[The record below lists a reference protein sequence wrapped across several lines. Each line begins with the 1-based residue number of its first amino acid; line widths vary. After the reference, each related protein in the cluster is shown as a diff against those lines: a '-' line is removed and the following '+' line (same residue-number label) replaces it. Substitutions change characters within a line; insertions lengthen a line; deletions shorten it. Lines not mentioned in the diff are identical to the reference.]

1 MPSEYDPLI
10 PDREEV
16 EDDLE
21 PVRARF
27 RVASGPYLRSP
38 WSWLAW
44 SAVLPAAALVTPR
57 AAAIGGPAGVLVSWS
72 VAILLGGAVEV
83 AAIIRSPA
91 RSGSGAR
98 SARTPLAAWA
108 LRIQGN
114 LSLVALALS
123 VLLVWQDVA
132 WALPGVWLLVLGH
145 SFYLLGGLAFPP
157 MRTCGLIF
165 QAGGFAALWPSLDP
179 LFVFALATAAGNLW
193 MAIQVWRLRRRGS
206 EGAGAAEPPLSSTS
220 PYRNR

>member
-1 MPSEYDPLI
+1 MSSEYDPLI

-27 RVASGPYLRSP
+27 RAASGPYLRSP

-44 SAVLPAAALVTPR
+44 STVLPTAAFVTPR
-57 AAAIGGPAGVLVSWS
+57 AAGIGGPAGVLVTWS

-83 AAIIRSPA
+83 AAIL
-91 RSGSGAR
+91 RSGSG
-98 SARTPLAAWA
+98 SGARTPLAAWV

-165 QAGGFAALWPSLDP
+165 QAGGFAALWPSFDP
-179 LFVFALATAAGNLW
+179 LVVFALATAAGNLW
-193 MAIQVWRLRRRGS
+193 MAIQVWRLRRGS
-206 EGAGAAEPPLSSTS
+206 GGAGAAEAPLSSTS